1 MHWQCIFFTS
11 SLCVDGAIY
20 VIYWFFVLKCFEI
33 WLFGFF
39 SCVFFFV
46 SIRFLLGKFNTWLLL
61 CVHTS
66 KSHIEWYMYNVPA
79 NQLSISLA
87 LFSQNRF
94 RLYVLVVCRTHDEH
108 LLSLKRTILA
118 HTLSTKIAQLL
129 IYSIRTYLSAQ
140 KHLTSES
147 QMNESNNNNNNAH
160 EFRTNFDVWLTLLPC
175 VCLVFFCSH
184 AS

>member
-1 MHWQCIFFTS
+1 M
-11 SLCVDGAIY
+11 
-20 VIYWFFVLKCFEI
+20 
-33 WLFGFF
+33 
-39 SCVFFFV
+39 
-46 SIRFLLGKFNTWLLL
+46 
-61 CVHTS
+61 
-66 KSHIEWYMYNVPA
+66 
-79 NQLSISLA
+79 
-87 LFSQNRF
+87 
-94 RLYVLVVCRTHDEH
+94 CRTHDEH

-175 VCLVFFCSH
+175 VCLVFLLSRVLIPIGGRTNFYVRFLMYLHLFRIGRAGISFFKTLVTYTH
-184 AS
+184 NLLFAPI

>member
-20 VIYWFFVLKCFEI
+20 VIYLFFVLKCFEI

-39 SCVFFFV
+39 LVFFFCLDSLSFREIQHLITV
-46 SIRFLLGKFNTWLLL
+46 VRAHQRIS
-61 CVHTS
+61 
-66 KSHIEWYMYNVPA
+66 IEWYMYNVPA

-87 LFSQNRF
+87 LFSNRF
-94 RLYVLVVCRTHDEH
+94 RLYGLVVCRTHDEH

-160 EFRTNFDVWLTLLPC
+160 KFRTNFDV
-175 VCLVFFCSH
+175 
-184 AS
+184 

>member
-1 MHWQCIFFTS
+1 MAQFTWYTGFSLWNVLRFDCLVFF
-11 SLCVDGAIY
+11 L
-20 VIYWFFVLKCFEI
+20 
-33 WLFGFF
+33 
-39 SCVFFFV
+39 VFFFCLDSLSFREIQHLITV
-46 SIRFLLGKFNTWLLL
+46 VRAHQRIS
-61 CVHTS
+61 
-66 KSHIEWYMYNVPA
+66 IEWYMYNVPA

-87 LFSQNRF
+87 LFSNRF

-160 EFRTNFDVWLTLLPC
+160 KFRTNFDVWLSLLPC
-175 VCLVFFCSH
+175 WFFFF
-184 AS
+184 ALTR